1 MTRANIIAQEIVRE
15 IAKAVNQLGS
25 GKLEKEI
32 HYSQVMAKYDV
43 SINQAK
49 AILMIVANKL
59 NEMGFEA
66 EYKRGKLKFIV
77 EK

>member
-1 MTRANIIAQEIVRE
+1 MTRANIVAQEIVRE
-15 IAKAVNQLGS
+15 IVKSVNQLGK

-32 HYSQVMAKYDV
+32 HYSEVMTKYDV

-59 NEMGFEA
+59 KEMDFEV
-66 EYKRGKLKFIV
+66 EYKRGKLRFVV